1 MTAYE
6 TIIGLEVHAQILTQ
20 SKMFCGCSADYASTP
35 PNTHVCPVCMA
46 LPGVLPV
53 INRVAVEKTILAG
66 LALHCAIGPE
76 AVFARKNYHYA
87 DLPKGYQISQYELPL
102 CHGGWIDIEVEAE
115 AKVKRIGIT
124 RAHLEEDTGKLMHT
138 GAASLVDLNRAG
150 VPLLEIVTEP
160 DLRSADEAH
169 AYLTQL
175 QRILRYLGVS
185 TADMEKGA
193 MRCEANVSVRP
204 VGAAQFGTKVE
215 VKNLNSFR
223 AVKGSLDYEVARQIA
238 LLESGGR
245 VVQVTMGWD
254 DERGRTVVQRTKET
268 ANDYR
273 YFPEPDLPPLVIE
286 PAWAE
291 EIRARLPELSDAK
304 VTRFIREW
312 GLEPKEARV
321 LAEERPVAEYFEAVV
336 AARPAGVEPKTVAN
350 WVTGELFRLLNAAG
364 VGIEAV
370 KITPARVRRAAGP
383 GERGATQPQQ
393 RQKGF
398 RCDVRD
404 GPARAGDR
412 ARSGTGAGQR
422 RGRAGRCRSSGIGAV
437 SRRSRALSRR
447 RGEAVRLA
455 DGSGDARDTWQG
467 ESGDAERSTDEG
479 AQELRMIGRRC
490 MIAFRHWSRITHY
503 SSLVMELELHV
514 P

>member
-1 MTAYE
+1 MTTYE
-6 TIIGLEVHAQILTQ
+6 TIIGLEVHAQLLTQ

-53 INRVAVEKTILAG
+53 INRTAVEKTILAG
-66 LALHCAIGPE
+66 LALNCAIGPE

-102 CHGGWIDIEVEAE
+102 CHGGWIDVEVEIPGGTVMRPAP
-115 AKVKRIGIT
+115 ATTVKRIGIT

-138 GAASLVDLNRAG
+138 GDASLVDLNRAG

-160 DLRSADEAH
+160 DLRSPDEAH
-169 AYLTQL
+169 AYLTKL

-204 VGAAQFGTKVE
+204 VGAEKFGTKVE

-238 LLESGGR
+238 TLESGGR

-268 ANDYR
+268 ADDYR

-304 VTRFIREW
+304 VARFIREW

-321 LAEERPVAEYFEAVV
+321 LVEERPVAEYFEAVV
-336 AARPAGVEPKTVAN
+336 VARPTGVDPKTVAN

-370 KITPARVRRAAGP
+370 RITPAAFAELLGLVSAGQLNLNSAKKVFGVMFETGRAAP
-383 GERGATQPQQ
+383 EI
-393 RQKGF
+393 
-398 RCDVRD
+398 VRD
-404 GPARAGDR
+404 LGLVQVSDADALADAVHQALAQYPAEVARYRAGEEKLF
-412 ARSGTGAGQR
+412 GWLMGQVMR
-422 RGRAGRCRSSGIGAV
+422 ETRGKGNPAV
-437 SRRSRALSRR
+437 MKELLAKALRN
-447 RGEAVRLA
+447 
-455 DGSGDARDTWQG
+455 
-467 ESGDAERSTDEG
+467 
-479 AQELRMIGRRC
+479 
-490 MIAFRHWSRITHY
+490 
-503 SSLVMELELHV
+503 
-514 P
+514 